1 MFNLHQQTIE
11 IDKDA
16 LLKKLKENLVVYQ
29 AEYKEAVEDYNKLV
43 IQFSNDLA
51 LALVNKTPFSPY
63 LKTKEPIDYT
73 VKYEEAIDMLEYS
86 VNQTI
91 TLDSASFR
99 AYIKN
104 EWDWTN
110 SFRTYASSL
119 KG

>member
-1 MFNLHQQTIE
+1 MFNLHKQTIE

-16 LLKKLKENLVVYQ
+16 LLKKLKENLIIYQ

-51 LALVNKTPFSPY
+51 LSIVNKAPFSPY
-63 LKTKEPIDYT
+63 LKTKEPADYT

-91 TLDSASFR
+91 TLDSVSFR